1 MFDLVAKIL
10 TINVISEK
18 SAQVVVEKQIKGKK
32 TPIAINVFGFW
43 KEKLD
48 SLNLQPKEKIEG
60 RVYAK
65 SNLYKGKWYTD
76 LYFKGIDRYVP
87 KPKFK
92 KEPTSQNLF
101 NEDYDSRGINYEP
114 VYDENGNILF

>member
-1 MFDLVAKIL
+1 MFDIVAKIVV
-10 TINVISEK
+10 INKISEK
-18 SAQVVVEKQIKGKK
+18 SAQIVVEKQIKGKK

-43 KEKLD
+43 KEKME
-48 SLNLQPKEKIEG
+48 SLQLQPKEKIEG
-60 RVYAK
+60 RVYVK
-65 SNLYKGKWYTD
+65 SNLWNGKWYTD

-92 KEPTSQNLF
+92 KPDSHLNLF
-101 NEDYDSRGINYEP
+101 EEQEKGINYEP

>member
-1 MFDLVAKIL
+1 MFDIVAKIL
-10 TINVISEK
+10 VINRISEK
-18 SAQVVVEKQIKGKK
+18 SAQIVVEKQIKGKK

-43 KEKLD
+43 KDKMESLKL
-48 SLNLQPKEKIEG
+48 LPKEKIEG

-65 SNLYKGKWYTD
+65 SNLYNGKWYTD

-92 KEPTSQNLF
+92 KSDSPLNLF
-101 NEDYDSRGINYEP
+101 EEEEEKGINYEP
-114 VYDENGNILF
+114 VYDDNGNILF

>member
-18 SAQVVVEKQIKGKK
+18 SAQIVVEKQIKGKK

-92 KEPTSQNLF
+92 KEQANLNLF
-101 NEDYDSRGINYEP
+101 EEEKGINYKP
-114 VYDENGNILF
+114 FYDENGNIIF

>member
-10 TINVISEK
+10 TINVISDK

-87 KPKFK
+87 KPKFR
-92 KEPTSQNLF
+92 KEPPPANLF
-101 NEDYDSRGINYEP
+101 YEEEKGINYEP